1 MDPRQLPVYD
11 QRAKILDHLADNQ
24 VIVVES
30 PTGSGKTTQLP
41 IILHEAG
48 YDKRG
53 VIGITQPRRIAAVS
67 VSAYIRRQLETEQGE
82 AAKNYTAFKMRFIDE
97 TTQETRIKIMTDG
110 ILLQEMKADPMLSRY
125 SVIMVDEAHERSLN
139 IDFILGLLKRS
150 AENRPDLKII
160 ISSATIN
167 AEVFSAYFNDAPVV
181 RIDTETFPVS
191 TVFAPPSV
199 AGDPEVLID
208 KIVDIVGHVLEEKRE
223 GDMLIFLS
231 GEKMIKDCISAL
243 YSQPYRKKLHIL
255 PLYGRLSKEEQDE
268 VFPPPPEGKHKVVV
282 ATNIAET
289 SITIDGITTVI
300 DSGLAK
306 MNFYNPRTY
315 TSSLIEKQISRA
327 SANQRKGR
335 AGRTRPGTV
344 YRLYQREDFDH
355 RPLFTQEEIYRTDLS
370 EVVLRMAELG
380 IRDFESFD
388 FISSPGRAGIASAVE
403 TLMLLDAL
411 TDDRDLSQIGKY
423 MARFPLLPRHSRMI
437 VESMLKYPDVMDEVL
452 IATSFLTSS
461 NPFLLPQGQETEAR
475 NAHHNFRDKAGDF
488 VSYLRLYHAFRDSTK
503 KEKFCERHFLDYAIM
518 LEILNV
524 KEQLS
529 DIVGEM
535 GMPISAAGLPLKGD
549 TLAQY
554 ICALAKGLIQ
564 FICVRTGRSSYRSL
578 TAERV
583 DIHPGSVMFRESPDF
598 IVAGEIVKTSRTFA
612 RSVSP
617 IMPEWLPRISKEVS
631 EHLLHK
637 GRGPAPSGRD
647 ARRQD
652 APDSRKGG
660 KRGRK
665 LPAEAR
671 GAVSASSPPQAREKI
686 DSSWQISLG
695 GHVYDLKPW
704 KGKKK
709 ILELDWRELASLSR
723 MSHLELVPQ
732 YQDLRVLIR
741 WQNRTFLKS
750 ERLGR
755 ALKIARMLSPELDG
769 VEAWP
774 RNARFSPWESPLDLS
789 DCLEFLMKIT
799 SSGKKK
805 DRELGFIAL
814 YTDGQGLYWLRPLS
828 SFQAALSETLAS
840 LDSLI
845 DDVVAL
851 EAVRDQGGGQTLP
864 PGIPELKETTGQ
876 QYRRLSDMLESV

>member
-41 IILHEAG
+41 IILHESG
-48 YDKRG
+48 YDKNG

-67 VSAYIRRQLETEQGE
+67 VSDYIRRQLSEEQGE
-82 AAKNYTAFKMRFIDE
+82 AAQRFTAFKMRFIDE
-97 TTQETRIKIMTDG
+97 TTPETRIKIMTDG
-110 ILLQEMKADPMLSRY
+110 ILLQEMKADPLLSRY

-150 AENRPDLKII
+150 IEVRPDLKII

-167 AEVFSAYFNDAPVV
+167 ADIFSEYFNGAPVV

-191 TVFAPPSV
+191 TVYAPPAV
-199 AGDPEVLID
+199 ANDPEVLVD
-208 KIVDIVGHVLEEKRE
+208 KIVDIVGHVLDEKRE

-231 GEKMIKDCISAL
+231 GDNIIKDCISAL

-268 VFPPPPEGKHKVVV
+268 VFPPSPEGKHKVVV
-282 ATNIAET
+282 CTNIAET

-315 TSSLIEKQISRA
+315 TSSLIEKPVSRA
-327 SANQRKGR
+327 SANQRRGR
-335 AGRTRPGTV
+335 AGRTRPGTI
-344 YRLYQREDFDH
+344 YRLYQREDFDR

-411 TDDRDLSQIGKY
+411 NDDNSLSEIGKY

-461 NPFLLPQGQETEAR
+461 NPFLLPQGEETEAR

-488 VSYLRLYHAFRDSTK
+488 VSYLRLYHAFKDSPK
-503 KEKFCERHFLDYAIM
+503 KEKFCKRYYLDAAIM
-518 LEILNV
+518 REILNV

-535 GMPISAAGLPLKGD
+535 GIPISAAGLPLKGD
-549 TLAQY
+549 KLADY

-564 FICVRTGRSSYRSL
+564 FICVRTGRSSYRSI

-583 DIHPGSVMFRESPDF
+583 DIHPGSVMFRESPDYL
-598 IVAGEIVKTSRTFA
+598 VAGEIVRTSRTFA

-617 IMPEWLPRISKEVS
+617 IKAEWLSRISRELS
-631 EHLLHK
+631 DHLLQSSRGK
-637 GRGPAPSGRD
+637 GQGPTARGGRED
-647 ARRQD
+647 
-652 APDSRKGG
+652 RK
-660 KRGRK
+660 KAGREAEA
-665 LPAEAR
+665 PAEKAGSV
-671 GAVSASSPPQAREKI
+671 GAPPTRKP

-709 ILELDWRELASLSR
+709 ILELSWRELSSLAQ
-723 MSHLELVPQ
+723 MKHLDLVPQ
-732 YQDLRVLIR
+732 YQDLRVAIR
-741 WQNRTFLKS
+741 WQTMSYLKS

-755 ALKIARMLSPELDG
+755 ALKIARMLSPDLDY
-769 VEAWP
+769 AKTWP
-774 RNARFSPWESPLDLS
+774 RNAKFSPWESPLDLS
-789 DCLEFLMKIT
+789 DCLDFIMKL
-799 SSGKKK
+799 SAGKKK
-805 DRELGFIAL
+805 DRELCFLTL
-814 YTDGQGLYWLRPLS
+814 YTDNQGLYWVRAVA
-828 SFQAALSETLAS
+828 SFANAVTESLAS

-851 EAVRDQGGGQTLP
+851 ESVREQGGGETLQ
-864 PGIPELKETTGQ
+864 PGIPELKEKTGK
-876 QYRRLSDMLESV
+876 QYRRLNDMLEAV

>member
-1 MDPRQLPVYD
+1 MDPRKLPVYD
-11 QRAKILDHLADNQ
+11 QRSKILDHLAENQ

-48 YDKRG
+48 YEKQG

-67 VSAYIRRQLETEQGE
+67 VADYIRNQLADELGE
-82 AAKNYTAFKMRFIDE
+82 AAGEYAGFKMRFFDE
-97 TTQETRIKIMTDG
+97 TTEKTRIKIMTDG
-110 ILLQEMKADPMLSRY
+110 ILLQEMKADPLLSRY

-139 IDFILGLLKRS
+139 IDFILGLLKRCI
-150 AENRPDLKII
+150 EVRRDLKII

-167 AEVFSAYFNDAPVV
+167 AEVFSEYFNGAPVV
-181 RIDTETFPVS
+181 RIDTETFPVT
-191 TVFAPPSV
+191 TVYAPPAV
-199 AGDPEVLID
+199 ANDPEVLVD
-208 KIVDIVGHVLEEKRE
+208 KIVDLVGHVLDEKRE

-231 GEKMIKDCISAL
+231 GEKIIKDTISAL
-243 YSQPYRKKLHIL
+243 YSQPYRKKLYLL

-289 SITIDGITTVI
+289 SITIDGITTVM

-315 TSSLIEKQISRA
+315 TSSLIEKPISRA

-355 RPLFTQEEIYRTDLS
+355 RPLFSQEEIYRTDLS

-388 FISSPGRAGIASAVE
+388 FISSPGKAGIASAIE

-411 TDDRDLSQIGKY
+411 TEENELSEIGKY

-437 VESMLKYPDVMDEVL
+437 VEAMLKYPEVMDEVL
-452 IATSFLTSS
+452 IATSFLTTS
-461 NPFLLPQGQETEAR
+461 NPFLLPQGEETEAR

-488 VSYLRLYHAFRDSTK
+488 VSYLRLYHAFLDSTK
-503 KEKFCERHFLDYAIM
+503 KEKFCQRYYLDYQIM
-518 LEILNV
+518 NEIVNV
-524 KEQLS
+524 KQQLTE
-529 DIVGEM
+529 IVGEI
-535 GMPISAAGLPLKGD
+535 GMPVSAVGLPLRGEM
-549 TLAQY
+549 LAQY

-578 TAERV
+578 TAEKI
-583 DIHPGSVMFRESPDF
+583 DIHPGSVMFRESPDY

-617 IMPEWLPRISKEVS
+617 ILPEWLPRISKAVS
-631 EHLLHK
+631 RHLTDKHRGGKQGRSSRKLERELGSEGP
-637 GRGPAPSGRD
+637 GRGKSSSRAAGESAYQPAGSPAAGSPGR
-647 ARRQD
+647 
-652 APDSRKGG
+652 
-660 KRGRK
+660 
-665 LPAEAR
+665 
-671 GAVSASSPPQAREKI
+671 
-686 DSSWQISLG
+686 DSSWQISIG
-695 GHVYDLKPW
+695 GQIFELKPY

-709 ILELDWRELASLSR
+709 ILQLSWRELSSLAQKK
-723 MSHLELVPQ
+723 HLELIPQ
-732 YQDLRVLIR
+732 YQDIRVQIT
-741 WQNRTFLKS
+741 WQNAFFLKN

-755 ALKIARMLSPELDG
+755 AIKIARLISPELDSQSS
-769 VEAWP
+769 WP
-774 RNARFSPWESPLDLS
+774 QHGKFSPWENPDELAAALGI
-789 DCLEFLMKIT
+789 LMKLAV
-799 SSGKKK
+799 GKKK
-805 DRELGFIAL
+805 KQELSFITL
-814 YTDGQGLYWLRPLS
+814 YTDNQGLFWVRPVA
-828 SFQAALSETLAS
+828 SFANAVTESLAS

-851 EAVRDQGGGQTLP
+851 EAVRDQGGGDTLP
-864 PGIPELKETTGQ
+864 PGLPELKEITGK
-876 QYRRLSDMLESV
+876 QYRRLSDMLEKV